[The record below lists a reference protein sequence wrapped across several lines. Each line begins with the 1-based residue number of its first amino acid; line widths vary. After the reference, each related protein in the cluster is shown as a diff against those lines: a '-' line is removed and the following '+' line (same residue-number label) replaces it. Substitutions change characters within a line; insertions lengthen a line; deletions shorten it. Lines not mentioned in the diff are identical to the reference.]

1 MTIPLFGTG
10 DQLNEI
16 RPQLD
21 DRIRGVLD
29 SGRFI
34 GGPEV
39 EAFEREFA
47 EYLGVSEVVGVGNGT
62 DAITIALM
70 CLDIGAGDDV
80 VVPSFTFYASAE
92 AIPHTGARPV
102 FCDVDPETFC
112 VTAETVER
120 ALTPQTKAVIAV
132 DLFGRPAPVAEL
144 RSSLAGRG
152 IAVVEDAAQA
162 AGAELDGARTGGLG
176 DVATFSFFPSKNL
189 FAAGDAGAIATSRPE
204 IAERARELRAHGSR
218 DKETFTRVGFNSRLD
233 AVQATVLRLTLERLD
248 DWNAQRRALAEA
260 YVESG
265 LAAHAGLPSDPP
277 NGRHV
282 YHLYV
287 VRTPRADELAKRLV
301 EAGIGTRAYYRT
313 PVHRQPAME
322 RWGAAAELPG
332 TEQAARENLALPMG
346 PAYGS
351 DVAEAVFK
359 ALQGEL
365 SPDLKP

>member
-1 MTIPLFGTG
+1 MTLPLFGTDG
-10 DQLNEI
+10 QLSEI
-16 RPQLD
+16 RPELD
-21 DRIRGVLD
+21 HRIRAVLD

-47 EYLGVSEVVGVGNGT
+47 EYLGVPEVVGVANGT

-70 CLDIGAGDDV
+70 CLGVGAGDDV

-112 VTAETVER
+112 VTVETVER
-120 ALTPQTKAVIAV
+120 ALTPQTRAVVAV

-144 RSSLAGRG
+144 REALAGRG
-152 IAVVEDAAQA
+152 IPVLEDAAQA
-162 AGAELDGARTGGLG
+162 AGAALNGTRAGALG

-204 IAERARELRAHGSR
+204 VAERARELRSHGSR
-218 DKETFTRVGFNSRLD
+218 DKQTFTRVGFNSRLD
-233 AVQATVLRLTLERLD
+233 AVQAAVLRLTLERLD
-248 DWNAQRRALAEA
+248 EWNDRRRNLAAA
-260 YVESG
+260 YADSG
-265 LAAHAGLPSDPP
+265 LADHMRLPADPP
-277 NGRHV
+277 GGRHV
-282 YHLYV
+282 HHLYV
-287 VRTPRADELAKRLV
+287 VAAANADEVARRLDQ
-301 EAGIGTRAYYRT
+301 AGIGTRSYYRT

-322 RWGAAAELPG
+322 RWGAGADLPG

-346 PAYGS
+346 PAYGT
-351 DVAEAVFK
+351 DVAQAVFT
-359 ALQGEL
+359 ALQQGV
-365 SPDLKP
+365 SPDPKP

>member
-1 MTIPLFGTG
+1 MTIPLFGT
-10 DQLNEI
+10 DSQLSEI
-16 RPQLD
+16 RPELD
-21 DRIRGVLD
+21 RRIHDVLD

-70 CLDIGAGDDV
+70 SLDVGAGDDV

-102 FCDVDPETFC
+102 FCDVDPETLC
-112 VTAETVER
+112 ITAETVER

-144 RSSLAGRG
+144 RESLAGRG

-162 AGAELDGARTGGLG
+162 AGAELDGRRAGALG

-189 FAAGDAGAIATSRPE
+189 FAAGDAGAVATSRPE

-218 DKETFTRVGFNSRLD
+218 DKKTFTRVGFNSRLD
-233 AVQATVLRLTLERLD
+233 ALQATVLRLTLERLD
-248 DWNAQRRALAEA
+248 GWNARRRELAAA
-260 YVESG
+260 YAESG
-265 LAAHAGLPSDPP
+265 LAEHAALPEDPP

-287 VRTPRADELAKRLV
+287 VRTPAADDLARRLA
-301 EAGIGTRAYYRT
+301 EADIDTRPYYRT

-322 RWGAAAELPG
+322 RWGAGAELPG
-332 TEQAARENLALPMG
+332 TERAARENLALPMG
-346 PAYGS
+346 PGYGS
-351 DVAEAVFK
+351 DVARAVFE
-359 ALQGEL
+359 ALQA
-365 SPDLKP
+365 